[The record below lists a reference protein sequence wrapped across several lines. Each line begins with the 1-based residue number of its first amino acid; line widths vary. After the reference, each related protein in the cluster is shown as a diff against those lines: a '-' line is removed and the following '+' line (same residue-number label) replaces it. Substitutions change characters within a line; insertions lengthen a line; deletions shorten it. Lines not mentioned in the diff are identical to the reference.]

1 MSRGGSSRVLPTCG
15 ANLASGPRPV
25 PGWPALAAQYTARP
39 AAQRVTPD
47 PGGHS
52 GLDPDHRAAVYRG
65 PKPRADAGYLYGRHL
80 SSLQAQGGLDA
91 GPSAGEGT
99 EHREKA
105 GGIPRSLGRARV
117 PRAETRNPSHCAP
130 VGCPSSRTL
139 RVGGSSA
146 SPSGTKGH
154 RTQTQRGHTRAQSP
168 ERHPRTRTCPSVPS
182 PHQRRHAGGQ
192 CQSGGHHAEHCSA
205 GCRAVSLWGSP
216 WGLFTLINIS
226 PSPPGIQGRALL
238 HGTPGAGQCEGAG

>member
-1 MSRGGSSRVLPTCG
+1 M
-15 ANLASGPRPV
+15 
-25 PGWPALAAQYTARP
+25 GWTQDR
-39 AAQRVTPD
+39 
-47 PGGHS
+47 
-52 GLDPDHRAAVYRG
+52 
-65 PKPRADAGYLYGRHL
+65 
-80 SSLQAQGGLDA
+80 LQAKGLSTVRRQVA
-91 GPSAGEGT
+91 SPGPW
-99 EHREKA
+99 
-105 GGIPRSLGRARV
+105 
-117 PRAETRNPSHCAP
+117 AEPGSPGQRHGHPSHYAP